1 MVSEAVAVR
10 QLAIS
15 FSSEVIF
22 WVAEIF
28 MLPPA
33 RAISFSSEVIF
44 IFHIPLRFFLNGRTL
59 SPRNGERPELDAP
72 AFQLDPP
79 DRVDGPAFRENDTLK
94 RVVPSR
100 EDGQS
105 E

>member
-1 MVSEAVAVR
+1 MNTILEFPDDSPECLDIA
-10 QLAIS
+10 
-15 FSSEVIF
+15 
-22 WVAEIF
+22 
-28 MLPPA
+28 
-33 RAISFSSEVIF
+33 
-44 IFHIPLRFFLNGRTL
+44 FFQEWANT
-59 SPRNGERPELDAP
+59 SPRNGERPVLLAP